1 MADRKPA
8 CQPQHAVRTVVLHGV
23 CGCGGAPGRRGA
35 VDDPTLHTPA
45 SADLATLRAEHDR
58 LSKELN
64 DAKRKF
70 VAVAKKKQHE
80 FSAK

>member
-1 MADRKPA
+1 M
-8 CQPQHAVRTVVLHGV
+8 G
-23 CGCGGAPGRRGA
+23 
-35 VDDPTLHTPA
+35 DPTLHAPA